1 MGGGDGR
8 RRRFLRG
15 HAAEYTRDGRA
26 RRRTNIAIK
35 HLSAGVG
42 ACTLQR
48 MSASAPATL
57 SRRFSLSLP
66 LGQWRRLVDELQ
78 VMESDHGVYG
88 AVPVE
93 KQLERARAGEQ
104 LLIWMRC
111 QLDDAD
117 QQSTTPPASA
127 TRARR
132 DDDCRHGSDARRSMS
147 GRDSRR
153 GADASSAVRGV
164 GHPGPETRQTGAAL
178 ADGGGGGWR
187 LRGGGGEPPRV

>member
-1 MGGGDGR
+1 
-8 RRRFLRG
+8 
-15 HAAEYTRDGRA
+15 
-26 RRRTNIAIK
+26 
-35 HLSAGVG
+35 
-42 ACTLQR
+42 

-127 TRARR
+127 TLTREVPLLRPSAKYLLTTCDRLRRHALREAWSLYNKAAGASDHVPGIRSLLDEARR
-132 DDDCRHGSDARRSMS
+132 WDGVMRDLLHHHGVQHPLNEMVQSLPLGEADLARL
-147 GRDSRR
+147 GLPCDQLLN
-153 GADASSAVRGV
+153 
-164 GHPGPETRQTGAAL
+164 GHDLLAL
-178 ADGGGGGWR
+178 
-187 LRGGGGEPPRV
+187 